1 VLWKVK
7 LEEMVFDKV
16 LGRVVLISL
25 EMILLSIRI

>member
-1 VLWKVK
+1 VLEKVK
-7 LEEMVFDKV
+7 LEEMVLEKF

>member
-1 VLWKVK
+1 MLEKVK
-7 LEEMVFDKV
+7 LEEMVLEKF

>member
-1 VLWKVK
+1 MLWKVK